1 MKEFKIR
8 ASACGKIM
16 GVRGLGKNGETYCK
30 DWLKGQIYNRKREIN
45 TKYTQKGNEVE
56 DNSIDFI
63 SEQLD
68 LGFVLKNEKFFE
80 NDFCQGTPDIIIPE
94 LIIDVKNSWD
104 VHTFPAF
111 EKELPNKDYYW
122 QSQVYMELVGI
133 DNYKVVYVLSDTPL
147 HLIEKEAYWYCK
159 NNGYDELDM
168 DILDNFTAKMT
179 YTDIDDK
186 LKYKVFDIQRN
197 QKDIDLIKV
206 RVNECR
212 KFIDELKN
220 H

>member
-1 MKEFKIR
+1 
-8 ASACGKIM
+8 
-16 GVRGLGKNGETYCK
+16 
-30 DWLKGQIYNRKREIN
+30 
-45 TKYTQKGNEVE
+45 
-56 DNSIDFI
+56 
-63 SEQLD
+63 
-68 LGFVLKNEKFFE
+68 
-80 NDFCQGTPDIIIPE
+80 
-94 LIIDVKNSWD
+94 
-104 VHTFPAF
+104 
-111 EKELPNKDYYW
+111 
-122 QSQVYMELVGI
+122 
-133 DNYKVVYVLSDTPL
+133 
-147 HLIEKEAYWYCK
+147 
-159 NNGYDELDM
+159 M